1 MSNDLDNFYL
11 QHEEPLQ
18 STLLA
23 LREIILKQDKN
34 ITEAWKYKMPCF
46 CYRGKMFCFLWIT
59 KKTRQPYLEIV
70 EGKRINHPDLISG
83 KRTRMK
89 ILLFD
94 AEKDLPVKTITA
106 ILKQALDLYRKG
118 VIKTKM

>member
-1 MSNDLDNFYL
+1 
-11 QHEEPLQ
+11 
-18 STLLA
+18 
-23 LREIILKQDKN
+23 
-34 ITEAWKYKMPCF
+34 
-46 CYRGKMFCFLWIT
+46 MFCFLWIT